1 MAKRKA
7 ANGSGCIRQRKDGT
21 WEAIITIG
29 NNMGTGKPIRK
40 SFYGKTQAEV
50 RKKLTASAHTLDEGV
65 YNEPSNITVAQWLDI
80 WHKEYLGGV
89 KPHTV
94 SQYGTQIKVHI
105 KPSLGA
111 VRLQALTAPMIQSM
125 YNAKF
130 KEISAK
136 SIRNLHGVLHKAF
149 SQAVKLG
156 YIRFNPSDACEL
168 PRVVDKQI
176 KPIEGENIGKF
187 LNAIKGYRYE
197 TLYLVTLFTGIR
209 QGEALGLTWDNID
222 FANGTININQ
232 QLQKERI
239 DGGGGKYRFVP
250 IKNDKSRMITPAAYV
265 VDALRMHRNKQRE
278 AQLMAGG
285 AWGNQL
291 NLVFTDELGH
301 HLYTQTVLK
310 NFKKIVG
317 SIGIP
322 DTRFHDLRHTYATL
336 SLQNGDDIKTVSEA
350 LGHATVAFT
359 LDVYGHV
366 TQQMKKASA
375 ERMQAFIEAL

>member
-1 MAKRKA
+1 MAKKRS
-7 ANGSGCIRQRKDGT
+7 NGEGMLRQRKDGS
-21 WEAIITIG
+21 WEARVTIG
-29 NNMGTGKPIRK
+29 RDPGTGKLIRR
-40 SFYGKTQAEV
+40 SYYAKTQAEV
-50 RKKLTASAHTLDEGV
+50 RRKLTASTHNLDEGV
-65 YNEPSNITVAQWLDI
+65 YTEPSKLTTGQWLDI

-105 KPSLGA
+105 KPSLGS

-125 YNAKF
+125 YNTKL
-130 KEISAK
+130 KEISTK
-136 SIRNLHGVLHKAF
+136 SIRNLHGVLHKAL

-176 KPIEGENIGKF
+176 KPIEGEYVGIF
-187 LNAIKGYRYE
+187 LNTIKGHRYE

-209 QGEALGLTWDNID
+209 QGEALGLTWDEVD
-222 FANGTININQ
+222 FTNGTINISK

-239 DGGGGKYRFVP
+239 DGGGGKYHFVSL
-250 IKNDKSRMITPAAYV
+250 KNDKSRTISLAPFV
-265 VDALRMHRNKQRE
+265 LDNLRLYQIKQQDE
-278 AQLMAGG
+278 KIQAGS
-285 AWGNQL
+285 AWDNHH

-310 NFKKIVG
+310 NFKQIVEG
-317 SIGIP
+317 IGIP
-322 DTRFHDLRHTYATL
+322 ETRFHDLRYTYATI
-336 SLQNGDDIKTVSEA
+336 SLQNGDDIKSVSEA

-359 LDVYGHV
+359 MDVYGHV
-366 TQQMKKASA
+366 TQKMKKDSVN
-375 ERMQAFIEAL
+375 RMQDFYNSL

>member
-1 MAKRKA
+1 MKTMAKKR
-7 ANGSGCIRQRKDGT
+7 ANGEGLIRQRKDGT
-21 WEAIITIG
+21 WEGRYSIP
-29 NNMGTGKPIRK
+29 GKATPK
-40 SFYGKTQAEV
+40 SVYGKTQAIV
-50 RKKLTASAHTLDEGV
+50 RKKLTAAIAGIDQGI
-65 YNEPSNITVAQWLDI
+65 YFEPSKITVAQWLDV

-94 SQYGTQIKVHI
+94 SQYGTQIKVHL

-111 VRLQALTAPMIQSM
+111 VKLQVLTAPMIQSM
-125 YNAKF
+125 YNAK
-130 KEISAK
+130 KDEISAK
-136 SIRNLHGVLHKAF
+136 SIRNLHGVLHKALA
-149 SQAVKLG
+149 QAVKLG
-156 YIRFNPSDACEL
+156 YIRYNPSDACEL
-168 PRVVDKQI
+168 PRVIDKPI
-176 KPIEGENIGKF
+176 KPIEGDNIAKF
-187 LNAIKGYRYE
+187 LNAIKGHRYE
-197 TLYLVTLFTGIR
+197 MLYLVTLFTGIR
-209 QGEALGLTWDNID
+209 QGEALGLTWDDINFD
-222 FANGTININQ
+222 SGTISINK

-250 IKNDKSRMITPAAYV
+250 LKNDKSRIISPAAYV
-265 VDALRMHRNKQRE
+265 MDALHLYRKKQRE

-285 AWGNQL
+285 AWDNQL

-301 HLYTQTVLK
+301 HLYTQTVLM
-310 NFKKIVG
+310 NFKKIV
-317 SIGIP
+317 SRMGIP
-322 DTRFHDLRHTYATL
+322 ETRFHDLRHTYATL